1 MILISGEDY
10 VKLKVVFSFIDAIF
24 CIQSASVKSND
35 FFNFSSKVVLH
46 KIPDLMHRMSIGVFS
61 RYTYL
66 KLGILDKKLQNYSNQ
81 NQCLVTSHYGLVS
94 LHIEILIENGEFER
108 PK

>member
-10 VKLKVVFSFIDAIF
+10 VKLKVVFIDAIF

-46 KIPDLMHRMSIGVFS
+46 KIPDLTHRMSIGVLVF
-61 RYTYL
+61 TL
-66 KLGILDKKLQNYSNQ
+66 HVPKVGGI
-81 NQCLVTSHYGLVS
+81 
-94 LHIEILIENGEFER
+94 ILTKISAL
-108 PK
+108 